1 MMMTMMLGGS
11 AGGLG
16 NRPARAILQAAR
28 GAGSRQKSGAE
39 ASGETATRLMGK
51 AKRGGGAAAAA
62 GGEAGGEEGRQGNEG
77 EEGEDAG
84 VQSKSGGSGGGEESE
99 RDAAASVERENV
111 YWEEAMTK
119 VTKLGAKSLLK
130 IIDRRYPFGTD
141 PSKKGVGEKG
151 LYGKVFPEM
160 RRKYPNKIVLCR
172 VGEFYE
178 TMGYDAVLLVEYAN
192 LNPMGADPVIA
203 RAGCPKQNIH
213 RTLRD
218 LTDAGFSVVVIE
230 EHPKEPGAAA
240 GKP

>member
-1 MMMTMMLGGS
+1 MMMMLGCL
-11 AGGLG
+11 AGGSG

-28 GAGSRQKSGAE
+28 GEGSRQKSGAE
-39 ASGETATRLMGK
+39 ASGETAAKPRGK
-51 AKRGGGAAAAA
+51 AKRGGGAGSAAAA
-62 GGEAGGEEGRQGNEG
+62 GGEAGGEEAREGRE
-77 EEGEDAG
+77 EKEGEDAG
-84 VQSKSGGSGGGEESE
+84 VLAKSVESGGKEGEQDE
-99 RDAAASVERENV
+99 AASVERENV